1 MPTSERGDFE
11 NPTKSAY
18 SVERYDS
25 SWERQ
30 YMKRLERDKT
40 VAKWTKNHGITIQYV
55 TEAGNVRGYRPDFL
69 LERIDGAK
77 ELHEVKGSQFINNE
91 LPPIDWTL
99 FRRFL
104 VQIGGQNLL
113 LSPLGFKFGW
123 GEAAQRR
130 MDALVPV

>member
-18 SVERYDS
+18 SVERHDS
-25 SWERQ
+25 SWELQ

-69 LERIDGAK
+69 LERDDGTR
-77 ELHEVKGSQFINNE
+77 ELHEVKGGQFINDPN
-91 LPPIDWTL
+91 TV
-99 FRRFL
+99 R
-104 VQIGGQNLL
+104 
-113 LSPLGFKFGW
+113 KH
-123 GEAAQRR
+123 EAAKNWCKKRGMR
-130 MDALVPV
+130 FVVITK